1 MKKTKYIFQLS
12 LLLFSHLVFA
22 QNSMVGDGFGGRLWY
37 QPTNYTVGSY
47 SAYSICYTGP
57 CSNGANQLYGWGSNN
72 TEQLGYSNSIM
83 VGVTTPT
90 PIPNMTNVKYY
101 STGYIMG
108 AIKNDNSGW
117 VWGSGVGAIPSQ
129 AITNAKFLDAS
140 SATISF
146 VKHDGTI
153 WSIGSNSNGNFGD
166 GTTTDNYTTP
176 IQMQNITNAV
186 RVANSYYS
194 TTILLADGT
203 LKSVGSNNFGNLG
216 VGNTSIFQTLSP
228 SVIPLLSNI
237 IDIKATTQNVIALD
251 VNGDVY
257 TWGMGSGIGDG
268 DNSDEYSPKKI
279 TTLSN
284 IVAISGCDDGYHFM
298 ALDANKNC
306 YAWGAYNFGQL
317 GVPLS
322 GATLTPAL
330 VETNVID
337 IMAGEFFSYLVK
349 ADGTLWCSGGSNGG
363 SIWLNLSEE
372 IRDTF
377 TLVNPA
383 LVAGACSVSSSLA
396 NTTPACNVNDGS
408 IIVSQSGGQAPYIYS
423 IGSGNQSSNTFTGL
437 TAGNYTVTITDNN
450 ACVTTVTCVV
460 NTGSGSSPT
469 ITVNS
474 PTICAGTNTII
485 TANGALNYSWS
496 NASTLNS
503 ATGYSVVANP
513 TVTTIYTITGTSSNA
528 CAGFN
533 TSTVT
538 VIEKP
543 IISTTT
549 NSICIGSSVIFTASA
564 SGTHSWSPSNTLNT
578 STGTSVIATPTGNT
592 TYTIQ
597 STNGICSFTNT
608 QTIIVDNA
616 IPIADF
622 NGITDLNLT
631 TGTIL
636 QLSNLSTNATSF
648 KWVSCDNAISTNSIL
663 TLPLTTI
670 GDCCISLIAYN
681 NICTDT
687 TTKCVKVI
695 SEFELLIPNVFT
707 PNGDQAND
715 VFKITSKGLKT
726 LHCEIYNRW
735 GMKLYEWDDIN
746 GYWDGK
752 TKTGLAP
759 DGTYFYIVNYTN
771 NENETKTEKGF
782 LSLFR
787 D

>member
-1 MKKTKYIFQLS
+1 VKY
-12 LLLFSHLVFA
+12 
-22 QNSMVGDGFGGRLWY
+22 DGSVWS
-37 QPTNYTVGSY
+37 VGSNY
-47 SAYSICYTGP
+47 LWDLSEMVLRLQITC
-57 CSNGANQLYGWGSNN
+57 AN
-72 TEQLGYSNSIM
+72 
-83 VGVTTPT
+83 
-90 PIPNMTNVKYY
+90 
-101 STGYIMG
+101 
-108 AIKNDNSGW
+108 
-117 VWGSGVGAIPSQ
+117 
-129 AITNAKFLDAS
+129 
-140 SATISF
+140 TI
-146 VKHDGTI
+146 
-153 WSIGSNSNGNFGD
+153 
-166 GTTTDNYTTP
+166 P

-203 LKSVGSNNFGNLG
+203 LKTVGSNLIGTLGIGNA
-216 VGNTSIFQTLSP
+216 SITETLSP
-228 SVIPLLSNI
+228 SPIPLLSNI

-251 VNGDVY
+251 ANGDVY
-257 TWGMGSGIGDG
+257 TWGLGDGIGDG
-268 DNSDEYSPKKI
+268 DNSTEYSPKKI
-279 TTLSN
+279 TTLNN
-284 IVAISGCDDGYHFM
+284 IVAVSGCDDGYHFM

-306 YAWGAYNFGQL
+306 YMWGSINL
-317 GVPLS
+317 ISTSPV
-322 GATLTPAL
+322 LTPSL
-330 VETNVID
+330 VATNVID
-337 IMAGEFFSYLVK
+337 IMAGETFSYIVK
-349 ADGTLWCSGGSNGG
+349 ADGTLWCSGWSNGG
-363 SIWLNLSEE
+363 SIWLNLPDQFT
-372 IRDTF
+372 DTF
-377 TLVNPA
+377 KLLNPA
-383 LVAGACSVSSSLA
+383 LVAGACSVSSALA

-408 IIVSQSGGQAPYIYS
+408 IIVSQSGGQAPYTYN
-423 IGSGNQSSNTFTGL
+423 IGSGNQSSNAFTGL

-450 ACVTTVTCVV
+450 ACVTTVTCSVS
-460 NTGSGSSPT
+460 TGSGSSPT

-485 TANGALNYSWS
+485 TANGAVNYSWS

-503 ATGYSVVANP
+503 ASGYSVVANP

-543 IISTTT
+543 MITSTT

-578 STGTSVIATPTGNT
+578 STGTLVVATPTSNT

-608 QTIIVDNA
+608 QTIIVDNV
-616 IPIADF
+616 IPIANF

-636 QLSNLSTNATSF
+636 QLNNLSTNATSF

-663 TLPLTTI
+663 TLPLTNI

-687 TTKCVKVI
+687 TTKCIKVF

>member
-1 MKKTKYIFQLS
+1 LKKTKYIFQLS
-12 LLLFSHLVFA
+12 LLLFSHLLFT

-47 SAYSICYTGP
+47 SGYSICYTGP
-57 CSNGANQLYGWGSNN
+57 CSNGANQLYGWGSNSYG
-72 TEQLGYSNSIM
+72 ELGLGFGISGTN
-83 VGVTTPT
+83 TPT

-108 AIKNDNSGW
+108 GIKNDNTGW
-117 VWGSGVGAIPSQ
+117 VWGAMVGSTPSQ
-129 AITNAKFLDAS
+129 VITNAKFLDAS
-140 SATISF
+140 SSTISF
-146 VKHDGTI
+146 VKYDGTV
-153 WSIGSNSNGNFGD
+153 WSVGSNYFGNFGD
-166 GTTTDNYTTP
+166 GNTLTSSSTP
-176 IQMQNITNAV
+176 IQMLNINNGV
-186 RVANSYYS
+186 RVANNGHV
-194 TTILLADGT
+194 TIVLLADGT
-203 LKSVGSNNFGNLG
+203 LKSVGTNQNGCLGIGNSTISHQELLPANVLG
-216 VGNTSIFQTLSP
+216 LTD
-228 SVIPLLSNI
+228 I
-237 IDIKATTQNVIALD
+237 IDIKANALTIAALD
-251 VNGDVY
+251 INGDVF
-257 TWGMGSGIGDG
+257 TWGSGFCIGDG
-268 DNSDEYSPKKI
+268 DYSDEYSPKKI

-284 IVAISGCDDGYHFM
+284 IVAISGCDDGAHFL

-306 YAWGAYNFGQL
+306 YVWGISGGQT
-317 GVPLS
+317 GVPFNQPVI
-322 GATLTPAL
+322 TPSL
-330 VETNVID
+330 VATNVID
-337 IMAGEFFSYLVK
+337 IMAGETFSYLVK
-349 ADGTLWCSGGSNGG
+349 ADGTLWCSGYSNGG
-363 SIWLNLSEE
+363 SIWLNLPD
-372 IRDTF
+372 IQRDTF

-383 LVAGACSVSSSLA
+383 LVAGACSVSSALA

-408 IIVSQSGGQAPYIYS
+408 IIVSQSGGQAPYTYN
-423 IGSGNQSSNTFTGL
+423 IGSGNQNSNAFTGL
-437 TAGNYTVTITDNN
+437 TAGNYTITITDNN

-485 TANGALNYSWS
+485 TANGAVNYSWS

-503 ATGYSVVANP
+503 ASGYSVVANP
-513 TVTTIYTITGTSSNA
+513 TVTTIYTITGTNSNA

-543 IISTTT
+543 IIITTA
-549 NSICIGSSVIFTASA
+549 NSICIGSSVIFNASA

-578 STGTSVIATPTGNT
+578 STGTSVIATPTSNT

-608 QTIIVDNA
+608 QTIIVDNT

-622 NGITDLNLT
+622 NGITDLNLI

-636 QLSNLSTNATSF
+636 QLNNLSTNATSF

-687 TTKCVKVI
+687 TTKCVKVF

>member
-1 MKKTKYIFQLS
+1 
-12 LLLFSHLVFA
+12 
-22 QNSMVGDGFGGRLWY
+22 MVGDGFGGRLWY
-37 QPTNYTVGSY
+37 QPTNYTTGSY

-57 CSNGANQLYGWGSNN
+57 CSNGFNQLYGWGSNN
-72 TEQLGYSNSIM
+72 YEQLGYSTTITM
-83 VGVTTPT
+83 GVNTPT

-117 VWGSGVGAIPSQ
+117 VWGSGIGATPTQ
-129 AITNAKFLDAS
+129 VITNAKFLDAS
-140 SATISF
+140 STNISF
-146 VKHDGTI
+146 VKYDGTV
-153 WSIGSNSNGNFGD
+153 WSIGSNINGNFGD
-166 GTTTDNYTTP
+166 GSNLDNYATP
-176 IQMQNITNAV
+176 VQMQNITNAV
-186 RVANSYYS
+186 RVANSYFS

-203 LKSVGSNNFGNLG
+203 LKTVGSNMIGTLG
-216 VGNTSIFQTLSP
+216 IGSSSVTETLSP
-228 SVIPLLSNI
+228 TPIPLLSNI
-237 IDIKATTQNVIALD
+237 VDIKATTQNVIALD
-251 VNGDVY
+251 ANGDVY
-257 TWGMGSGIGDG
+257 TWGSGNGIGDG
-268 DNSDEYSPKKI
+268 DNSTEYSPKKI

-306 YAWGAYNFGQL
+306 YTWGEINL
-317 GVPLS
+317 TSTLPV
-322 GATLTPAL
+322 LTPSL
-330 VETNVID
+330 VATNVID
-337 IMAGEFFSYLVK
+337 IMAGETFSYIVK
-349 ADGTLWCSGGSNGG
+349 ADGTLWCSGWSNGG
-363 SIWLNLSEE
+363 SIWLNLPDQFT
-372 IRDTF
+372 DTF
-377 TLVNPA
+377 KLLNPA
-383 LVAGACSVSSSLA
+383 LVAGACSVSSALA

-408 IIVSQSGGQAPYIYS
+408 IMVSQSGGQAPYVYS

-450 ACVTTVTCVV
+450 ACVTTVTCTV

-485 TANGALNYSWS
+485 TANGAVNYSWS

-503 ATGYSVVANP
+503 ASGYSVVASP

-543 IISTTT
+543 MISTIT
-549 NSICIGSSVIFTASA
+549 NSICIGSSVIFNASV
-564 SGTHSWSPSNTLNT
+564 SGTYSWSPSNTLNT
-578 STGTSVIATPTGNT
+578 STGTLVVATPTSNT

-636 QLSNLSTNATSF
+636 QLNNTSSNANSF

-663 TLPLTTI
+663 TLPLTTS

-681 NICTDT
+681 NVCTDT
-687 TTKCVKVI
+687 ATKCLKVF

-715 VFKITSKGLKT
+715 VFKISSKGLKT

-735 GMKLYEWDDIN
+735 GMKLYEWNDIN

-759 DGTYFYIVNYTN
+759 DGTYFFIVNYTN

-787 D
+787 DK

>member
-1 MKKTKYIFQLS
+1 
-12 LLLFSHLVFA
+12 
-22 QNSMVGDGFGGRLWY
+22 MVGDGFGGRLWY

-57 CSNGANQLYGWGSNN
+57 CSNGANQLYGWGSNLS
-72 TEQLGYSNSIM
+72 EQLGYSISVIPN
-83 VGVTTPT
+83 GVTTPT

-117 VWGSGVGAIPSQ
+117 VWGGGIISPTPSQ
-129 AITNAKFLDAS
+129 VITNAKFLDAS
-140 SATISF
+140 STNISF
-146 VKHDGTI
+146 VKYDGTV
-153 WSIGSNSNGNFGD
+153 WSIGSNTNGNFGD
-166 GTTTDNYTTP
+166 GTTTNNFTTP

-186 RVANSYYS
+186 RVANNAYS
-194 TTILLADGT
+194 ATILLNDGT
-203 LKSVGSNNFGNLG
+203 LKSVGSNALGTLGIGNA
-216 VGNTSIFQTLSP
+216 SITETLSP
-228 SVIPLLSNI
+228 SPIPLLSSI
-237 IDIKATTQNVIALD
+237 IDVKATAQNVIALD
-251 VNGDVY
+251 ASGDVY
-257 TWGMGSGIGDG
+257 TWGLGDGIGDG
-268 DNSDEYSPKKI
+268 DNSTEYSPKKI

-306 YAWGAYNFGQL
+306 YAWTGINVGQL
-317 GVPLS
+317 GVLS
-322 GATLTPAL
+322 IFPSVPVLTPTL
-330 VETNVID
+330 VATNVID
-337 IMAGEFFSYLVK
+337 IMAGETFSYIVK
-349 ADGTLWCSGGSNGG
+349 ADGSLWCSGWSIGG
-363 SIWLNLSEE
+363 SIWLNLPD
-372 IRDTF
+372 IQRDTF

-383 LVAGACSVSSSLA
+383 LVAGACSVSSALA
-396 NTTPACNVNDGS
+396 NTTPACNINDGS
-408 IIVSQSGGQAPYIYS
+408 VIVSQSGGQAPYVYS

-450 ACVTTVTCVV
+450 ACVTTVTCLV

-485 TANGALNYSWS
+485 TANGAVNYSWS

-503 ATGYSVVANP
+503 ASGYSVVANP
-513 TVTTIYTITGTSSNA
+513 TITTIYTITGTSSNA

-543 IISTTT
+543 IISNTA

-578 STGTSVIATPTGNT
+578 STGTLVIATPTSNT
-592 TYTIQ
+592 TYTTQ

-608 QTIIVDNA
+608 QTIIVDNV
-616 IPIADF
+616 IPVADF
-622 NGITDLNLT
+622 IGITDLNLT

>member
-12 LLLFSHLVFA
+12 LLLFSHLLFT

-47 SAYSICYTGP
+47 SGYSICYTGP
-57 CSNGANQLYGWGSNN
+57 CSNGANQLYGWGSNFS
-72 TEQLGYSNSIM
+72 EQLGYSSSIIPT
-83 VGVTTPT
+83 GVTTPT
-90 PIPNMTNVKYY
+90 PIPSMTNVKYY

-117 VWGSGVGAIPSQ
+117 VWGSGIGATPTQ
-129 AITNAKFLDAS
+129 VITNAKFLDAS
-140 SATISF
+140 STNISF
-146 VKHDGTI
+146 VKYDGTV
-153 WSIGSNSNGNFGD
+153 WSIGSNTSGNFGD
-166 GTTTDNYTTP
+166 GSYNSANTIP

-203 LKSVGSNNFGNLG
+203 LKSVGSNLIGTLGIGNA
-216 VGNTSIFQTLSP
+216 SITETLSP
-228 SVIPLLSNI
+228 SPIPLLSNI

-251 VNGDVY
+251 ANGDVY

-306 YAWGAYNFGQL
+306 YMWGSINL
-317 GVPLS
+317 ISTSPV
-322 GATLTPAL
+322 LTPSL
-330 VETNVID
+330 VATNVID

-349 ADGTLWCSGGSNGG
+349 ADGSLWCSGASNGG
-363 SIWLNLSEE
+363 SIWLNLSDE

-383 LVAGACSVSSSLA
+383 LVAGACSVSSALA
-396 NTTPACNVNDGS
+396 NTTPACNINDGS
-408 IIVSQSGGQAPYIYS
+408 VIVSQSGGQAPYTYN
-423 IGSGNQSSNTFTGL
+423 IGSGNQSSNAFTGL

-450 ACVTTVTCVV
+450 ACVTTVTCSVS
-460 NTGSGSSPT
+460 TGSGSSPT

-503 ATGYSVVANP
+503 ASGYSVVANP
-513 TVTTIYTITGTSSNA
+513 TVTTIYTITGTSNNA

-543 IISTTT
+543 MITSTT
-549 NSICIGSSVIFTASA
+549 NSICLGSSVIFNASA
-564 SGTHSWSPSNTLNT
+564 LGTHSWSPSNTLNT
-578 STGTSVIATPTGNT
+578 STGTLVVATPTSNT

-616 IPIADF
+616 IPVADF

-636 QLSNLSTNATSF
+636 QLNNLSTNATSF

-687 TTKCVKVI
+687 TTKCVKVF

-746 GYWDGK
+746 GFWDGK

-759 DGTYFYIVNYTN
+759 DGTYFFIVNYTN

-787 D
+787 N

>member
-1 MKKTKYIFQLS
+1 M
-12 LLLFSHLVFA
+12 FA

-47 SAYSICYTGP
+47 SGYSICYTGP
-57 CSNGANQLYGWGSNN
+57 CSNGANQLYGWGSNYS
-72 TEQLGYSNSIM
+72 EQLGYSLSVIPI
-83 VGVTTPT
+83 GVTTPT

-117 VWGSGVGAIPSQ
+117 VWGYGVGATASQ
-129 AITNAKFLDAS
+129 VITNAKFVDAS
-140 SATISF
+140 SINISF
-146 VKHDGTI
+146 VKFDSTV
-153 WSIGSNSNGNFGD
+153 WSIGSNTNGNFGD
-166 GTTTDNYTTP
+166 GTTTDNYTVP

-203 LKSVGSNNFGNLG
+203 LKSVGNNIWGLLGIGNAAI
-216 VGNTSIFQTLSP
+216 TETFTASA
-228 SVIPLLSNI
+228 IPVLSNI
-237 IDIKATTQNVIALD
+237 IDVKATTQNVIALD

-257 TWGMGSGIGDG
+257 TWGEGHGIGDG
-268 DNSDEYSPKKI
+268 DISNEYSPKKI

-284 IVAISGCDDGYHFM
+284 IVAISGCDDGYQFL

-306 YAWGAYNFGQL
+306 YLWGSNINNN
-317 GVPLS
+317 VTTTTILS
-322 GATLTPAL
+322 PTLVA
-330 VETNVID
+330 TNVID
-337 IMAGEFFSYLVK
+337 IMAGETFSYLVK
-349 ADGTLWCSGGSNGG
+349 ADGTLWCSGWSNGG
-363 SIWLNLSEE
+363 SIWLDLPNQKK
-372 IRDTF
+372 DTF

-383 LVAGACSVSSSLA
+383 LVAGACSVSSALA

-408 IIVSQSGGQAPYIYS
+408 IIVSQSGGQAPYTYN
-423 IGSGNQSSNTFTGL
+423 IGSGNQSSNAFTGL
-437 TAGNYTVTITDNN
+437 TAGNYTVIITDNN
-450 ACVTTVTCVV
+450 ACVTTVTCSVG
-460 NTGSGSSPT
+460 TGSGSSPT

-485 TANGALNYSWS
+485 TANGAVNYSWS
-496 NASTLNS
+496 NAATLNS
-503 ATGYSVVANP
+503 ASGYSVVANP

-538 VIEKP
+538 VLP
-543 IISTTT
+543 AP
-549 NSICIGSSVIFTASA
+549 SS
-564 SGTHSWSPSNTLNT
+564 
-578 STGTSVIATPTGNT
+578 
-592 TYTIQ
+592 
-597 STNGICSFTNT
+597 SFT
-608 QTIIVDNA
+608 
-616 IPIADF
+616 
-622 NGITDLNLT
+622 GITDLNVT

-636 QLSNLSTNATSF
+636 QLNNLSSNATSF

-670 GDCCISLIAYN
+670 GDCCISLIAYSN
-681 NICTDT
+681 LCTDT
-687 TTKCVKVI
+687 VTKCVKVF
-695 SEFELLIPNVFT
+695 SEFELLIPNVFS

-759 DGTYFYIVNYTN
+759 DGTYFFIVNYTN

-787 D
+787 DK

>member
-1 MKKTKYIFQLS
+1 
-12 LLLFSHLVFA
+12 
-22 QNSMVGDGFGGRLWY
+22 MVGDGFGGRLWY

-47 SAYSICYTGP
+47 SAYSICYSGL
-57 CSNGANQLYGWGSNN
+57 CNNGANQLYGWGSNS
-72 TEQLGYSNSIM
+72 TEQLGYSSSVIPN
-83 VGVTTPT
+83 GVSTPT

-117 VWGSGVGAIPSQ
+117 VWGSGVGATPSQ
-129 AITNAKFLDAS
+129 VITNAKFLDAS
-140 SATISF
+140 STTISF
-146 VKHDGTI
+146 VKNDGTV
-153 WSIGSNSNGNFGD
+153 WSIGLNTNGNFGD
-166 GTTTDNYTTP
+166 GSKTDNYTIP
-176 IQMQNITNAV
+176 VQMQNITNAV
-186 RVANSYYS
+186 RVANSYFS
-194 TTILLADGT
+194 TTILLSDGT
-203 LKSVGSNNFGNLG
+203 LKTVGSNIIGTLGIGNA
-216 VGNTSIFQTLSP
+216 TITETLSP
-228 SVIPLLSNI
+228 SVIPGISNI
-237 IDIKATTQNVIALD
+237 IDIKAATQNVIALD
-251 VNGDVY
+251 ANGDVY
-257 TWGMGSGIGDG
+257 TWGLGNGIGDG
-268 DNSDEYSPKKI
+268 DNSDEFSPKKV

-306 YAWGAYNFGQL
+306 YAWAASNFGQY
-317 GVPLS
+317 GIS
-322 GATLTPAL
+322 ISTGSTLTPSL
-330 VETNVID
+330 VATNVID
-337 IMAGEFFSYLVK
+337 IMAGETFSYLVK
-349 ADGTLWCSGGSNGG
+349 ADGSLWCSGSNSDG
-363 SIWLNLSEE
+363 SIWLNLPGQDT
-372 IRDTF
+372 DTF
-377 TLVNPA
+377 KLLNPA
-383 LVAGACSVSSSLA
+383 LVPGACSVSSALA

-408 IIVSQSGGQAPYIYS
+408 ITVSQSGGRAPYTYN
-423 IGSGNQSSNTFTGL
+423 IGSGNQSSNAFTGL

-450 ACVTTVTCVV
+450 ACVTTITCSVG
-460 NTGSGSSPT
+460 TGSGSSPT

-485 TANGALNYSWS
+485 TANGAVNYSWS

-503 ATGYSVVANP
+503 ASGNSVVANP
-513 TVTTIYTITGTSSNA
+513 TVTTIYTITGTNSNA
-528 CAGFN
+528 CAGIN

-538 VIEKP
+538 VIEQP
-543 IISTTT
+543 IITSTT
-549 NSICIGSSVIFTASA
+549 NSICLGSTVIFTASA
-564 SGTHSWSPSNTLNT
+564 SGTHSWSPANTLNT
-578 STGTSVIATPTGNT
+578 STGTLVVASPTSNI

-597 STNGICSFTNT
+597 STNGICSFINT

-636 QLSNLSTNATSF
+636 QLNNLSTNATSF

-687 TTKCVKVI
+687 TTKCVKVF

-746 GYWDGK
+746 GFWDGK

-759 DGTYFYIVNYTN
+759 DGTYFFIVNYTN

-787 D
+787 N